1 MEKVLFLDIDG
12 VLGHFV
18 GRYISFPIDKVRD
31 KTRELCSHRV
41 QMLANFV
48 VANGLTTIVCSTW
61 RKNIEFCE
69 GPHKLAEYFLDYH
82 NVDLNILDY
91 TIVSDDYCR
100 GTEIR
105 EAIVKHQITSYVI
118 LDDDGDFHPE
128 QFDNHVAVSS
138 INGLVATDLI
148 KATKIL
154 KLTNK
159 LTKYTHLV

>member
-1 MEKVLFLDIDG
+1 MENVLFLDIDG

-31 KTRELCSHRV
+31 KSRELCDHRV

-48 VANGLTTIVCSTW
+48 VANGLSTIICSTW
-61 RKNIEFCE
+61 RKNVEFCE
-69 GPHKLAEYFLDYH
+69 GPHKLVEFFLDHH
-82 NVDLNILDY
+82 NVDLNIIDY
-91 TIVSDDYCR
+91 TIVSPDYFR
-100 GTEIR
+100 GSEIR
-105 EAIVKHQITSYVI
+105 HAIVKHEITSYVI
-118 LDDDGDFHPE
+118 LDDDGDFYPE

-159 LTKYTHLV
+159 LTQYTHLV

>member
-1 MEKVLFLDIDG
+1 MENALFLDFDG
-12 VLGHFV
+12 VLGHFI
-18 GRYISFPIDKVRD
+18 GRYISFPIGKVRD
-31 KTRELCSHRV
+31 KSRELCDHRV

-48 VANGLTTIVCSTW
+48 VDNGLSTIVCSTW
-61 RKNIEFCE
+61 RKDPNFKE
-69 GPHKLAEYFLDYH
+69 GPHKLAEYFETFH
-82 NVDLNILDY
+82 NVDLNIIDY
-91 TIVSDDYCR
+91 TGVSADGFR
-100 GTEIR
+100 GSEIR

-118 LDDDGDFHPE
+118 LDDDSDFYPD
-128 QFDNHVAVSS
+128 QFDNHVHVSQ